1 MLTGDMPCASES
13 KGGHQQ
19 SIPGILWHPSD
30 APPAHNTMA
39 ERRQSGCQPCN
50 NLPYAVDLEA
60 QRHTGSQF
68 GPYGQRQGGSGRADA
83 LGSSASVRFF
93 FPCHG
98 RRAPALSSESGGRG
112 RPRAPPNPP
121 AARPQG
127 RTAPPQPSSPR
138 PERAPRSS
146 AGAALLTS
154 LRARHGR
161 LSRPDR
167 RGNGRACRIISYRR
181 MLICHSYDWWTK
193 AYVLSSCPRVPW
205 VSCPVR
211 KLVSRLQNLAF
222 WYLRRQEGVLSDTHG
237 RFYLAR

>member
-50 NLPYAVDLEA
+50 NVPYSVDLEA

-167 RGNGRACRIISYRR
+167 RGHGRARAVAARAITHDRLRPAQAFRRRAGVRRTYRER
-181 MLICHSYDWWTK
+181 VSGR
-193 AYVLSSCPRVPW
+193 PR
-205 VSCPVR
+205 S
-211 KLVSRLQNLAF
+211 
-222 WYLRRQEGVLSDTHG
+222 
-237 RFYLAR
+237 